1 MALYSYRAIDARGA
15 RRRGRIEAANLL
27 DLEQRLA
34 RMGLDLV
41 RGARS
46 RAAARLAGRVSVK
59 RRELIDFCFHLQQL
73 AQAGVPIV
81 ESLADLR
88 DSADGPGLRD
98 VVAGLV
104 EAIEG
109 GRSLSQALAD
119 FPQTFDRV
127 FVSLVRSGEQSGRL
141 PEVLQSLVESLK
153 WQDELAAQ
161 TRKLLLYPAFAA
173 TLVVAMIFFLMLY
186 LVPQLTA
193 LLRALGQEIPL
204 QARLLIAVSGVFAG
218 GWWAIL
224 AAPVAGWLGLRLAAR
239 SNPALA
245 QRLDR
250 GKLSLPLVG
259 PILRRIMLSR
269 FASSVASMYAAGITV
284 LDAIRSSEEIV
295 GNRALESALRG
306 VRRRIA
312 EGASLTAAFEET
324 RMFPPLVVRML
335 RVGENTGA
343 LDTALLNV
351 SYFYNREVREAIAG
365 LQALLGPL
373 LIVVLGAVLFWVI
386 VAIFGPLY
394 DVLTKVKF

>member
-173 TLVVAMIFFLMLY
+173 TLVVAVIFFLMLY

-204 QARLLIAVSGVFAG
+204 QARLLIAVSGVIA
-218 GWWAIL
+218 GWWRAIL

-295 GNRALESALRG
+295 GNLALESALRG
-306 VRRRIA
+306 VHRRIA
-312 EGASLTAAFEET
+312 EGMSLTAAFEET